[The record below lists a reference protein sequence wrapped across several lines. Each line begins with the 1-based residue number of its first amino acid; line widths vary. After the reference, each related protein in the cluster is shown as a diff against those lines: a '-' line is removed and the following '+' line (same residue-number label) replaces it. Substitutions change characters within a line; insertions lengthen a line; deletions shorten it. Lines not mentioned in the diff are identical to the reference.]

1 MTENG
6 NNKAE
11 GYEENPEGLFFQLF
25 MSHQKSLYA
34 FILASVR
41 NYADAN
47 DILQETATVMWGKF
61 GEFDKGTNFVGWGIS
76 ISRNLIKKYFRERKM
91 SRVQFDDKLF
101 QDISEKV
108 EKGLS
113 KMDGRLEAL
122 KRCSQRLSDT
132 ARLLISMRYNEG
144 MTIKAIA
151 SQLNRPVQGMYKAMA
166 RLQAALQRCIE
177 KELAKEEI

>member
-1 MTENG
+1 
-6 NNKAE
+6 
-11 GYEENPEGLFFQLF
+11 

-47 DILQETATVMWGKF
+47 DILQETATIMWRKF

-91 SRVQFDDKLF
+91 SRVQFGDKLF

-108 EKGLS
+108 EKGLD
-113 KMDGRLEAL
+113 KMDSRLDAL
-122 KRCSQRLSDT
+122 ECPGKGQLPLVVQADNAFARFLGKPQTGQNNRQQKCDNRNDNQQFNQCKSASFIHHSQVF
-132 ARLLISMRYNEG
+132 LITN
-144 MTIKAIA
+144 
-151 SQLNRPVQGMYKAMA
+151 N
-166 RLQAALQRCIE
+166 
-177 KELAKEEI
+177 